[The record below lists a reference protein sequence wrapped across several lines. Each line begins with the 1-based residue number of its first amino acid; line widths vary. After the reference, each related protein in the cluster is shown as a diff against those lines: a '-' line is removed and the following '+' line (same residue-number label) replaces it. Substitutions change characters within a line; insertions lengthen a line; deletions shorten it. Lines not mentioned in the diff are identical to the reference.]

1 MKKLDTFITEKFK
14 ISSNINN
21 LNDVLVYSA
30 YTGDRDNPYENVFIK
45 NTDDDIID
53 FVRYWWREEL
63 PHPRPEPPFTEE
75 IRNDEK
81 YESYFEELQEHIDEI
96 KDTSK
101 TISEYISNI
110 YEYLEKQSFIF
121 AGNMD

>member
-1 MKKLDTFITEKFK
+1 MNTLNNYITEKFK

-30 YTGDRDNPYENVFIK
+30 YTGDRDNPYENIFIK
-45 NTDDDIID
+45 NTDDDIIN
-53 FVRYWWREEL
+53 FVRFWWREEL
-63 PHPRPEPPFTEE
+63 PHPRPELPFTEE

-81 YESYFEELQEHIDEI
+81 YKSYFEELQEHIDKI
-96 KDTSK
+96 KNTSK
-101 TISEYISNI
+101 TFSEYISNI
-110 YEYLEKQSFIF
+110 YKYLEKQSFVG

>member
-1 MKKLDTFITEKFK
+1 MKKLDTFINEKFK

-45 NTDDDIID
+45 NTDDDIIA

-63 PHPRPEPPFTEE
+63 PHPRPELPFTEE

-81 YESYFEELQEHIDEI
+81 YESYFEELQEHIDKI

-101 TISEYISNI
+101 TFSEYISNI
-110 YEYLEKQSFIF
+110 YEYLGKQSFIF